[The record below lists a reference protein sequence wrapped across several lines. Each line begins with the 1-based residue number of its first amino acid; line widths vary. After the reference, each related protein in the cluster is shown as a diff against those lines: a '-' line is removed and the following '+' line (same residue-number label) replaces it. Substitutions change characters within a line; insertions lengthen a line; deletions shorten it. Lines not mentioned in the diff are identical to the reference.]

1 MILQDE
7 QNWSTEDS
15 FSYTSP
21 TRESW
26 GRCSSLGLSDEE
38 SYPDF
43 RDDVNGSE
51 VSFSLSPS
59 LHAHMHT
66 HCMIFDLLLSCGYKN
81 DWEVT

>member
-51 VSFSLSPS
+51 VSSPS
-59 LHAHMHT
+59 LPLFTHT
-66 HCMIFDLLLSCGYKN
+66 CTH
-81 DWEVT
+81 TT